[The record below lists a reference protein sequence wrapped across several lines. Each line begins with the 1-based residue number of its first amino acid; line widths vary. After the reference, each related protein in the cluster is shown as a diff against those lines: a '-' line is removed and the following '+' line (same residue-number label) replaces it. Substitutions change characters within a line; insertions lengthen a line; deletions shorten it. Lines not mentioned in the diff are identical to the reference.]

1 MTHSTLIK
9 HTERIIKQ
17 PELSISSSLFD
28 AVEKMSQVRP
38 DPPETLDPALV
49 TYNGSPVGD
58 STRTFFISAATAA
71 HHCDINKTWQQRGLE
86 PIQFPGPD
94 HHLHPGNCLA

>member
-1 MTHSTLIK
+1 MIGSISDFSEL
-9 HTERIIKQ
+9 
-17 PELSISSSLFD
+17 ELSISSSFLD
-28 AVEKMSQVRP
+28 VVEKMSQVCP

-71 HHCDINKTWQQRGLE
+71 HQQS
-86 PIQFPGPD
+86 
-94 HHLHPGNCLA
+94 LAAKRT